1 MVDIVVPGAPV
12 AKPRAKGFYNK
23 KTEKMHH
30 YYKNDKELKSF
41 EQFIKVKAS
50 ELFEKPMQG
59 PICLSVHFLMPRPQN
74 LMWKTK
80 PMPRTP
86 NIHRSD
92 LDNCVK
98 TVTDALNCIAYL
110 DDAQITELHAW
121 KDYHAGDEGPMTVIR
136 IERAEQYASET
147 Q

>member
-1 MVDIVVPGAPV
+1 MVDIVVQGAPV

-23 KTEKMHH
+23 TTGRMHH

-80 PMPRTP
+80 PMPRVPCTKRP
-86 NIHRSD
+86 DSSN
-92 LDNCVK
+92 LLK
-98 TVTDALNCIAYL
+98 TIEDSLNGIAYL
-110 DDAQITELHAW
+110 DDAQIAELHVW
-121 KDYHAGDEGPMTVIR
+121 REYHAGDEGPKTVIR
-136 IERAEQYASET
+136 IETLTLNE
-147 Q
+147 

>member
-1 MVDIVVPGAPV
+1 MKIDIVVPGAPV

-30 YYKNDKELKSF
+30 YYKNDKELKNY

-50 ELFEKPMQG
+50 ELFEKPLTG

-80 PMPRTP
+80 EMPRVP
-86 NIHRSD
+86 CGKRPD
-92 LDNCVK
+92 VDNLVK
-98 TVTDALNCIAYL
+98 TIEDALNGIAYL
-110 DDAQITELHAW
+110 DDGQITELHVW
-121 KDYHAGDEGPMTVIR
+121 KQYHAGDEGPKTVIR
-136 IERAEQYASET
+136 VEEDNAT
-147 Q
+147 GT